1 MAVTEPPMLE
11 GVRRELRSREIAGA
25 AYRVLWHG
33 RDELLRVAAVPFGL
47 ILMLK
52 VLASWVLP
60 DPSPGIGPADFWSA
74 LLVLLSIP
82 LGVLMAVNWL
92 RALVLGGRTVPGLGL
107 RWGRRETRF
116 LLRWLAIC
124 LAGFA
129 VLLVFVVPFVL
140 ALLVLHQIGGVPE
153 VVVQLAPLLIGTVTM
168 PIYAVITLRL
178 SLALVTAATEA
189 PGSLRDSWMATRG
202 LGGRLLLAGIAVVG
216 PFYLLAYLAP
226 PLLHVSR
233 VEAAVPLSSLL
244 LQVLLAMLTYAAG
257 LALVSVIYRRLLPQP
272 QALPGEQ
279 A

>member
-1 MAVTEPPMLE
+1 MLE

-60 DPSPGIGPADFWSA
+60 DPSPGIGPADLWSA

-129 VLLVFVVPFVL
+129 VLLVFVVPFML
-140 ALLVLHQIGGVPE
+140 ALLVLHQVGGVPE
-153 VVVQLAPLLIGTVTM
+153 VVVQLAPLLIGTVIM

-226 PLLHVSR
+226 PLLYVLR

-257 LALVSVIYRRLLPQP
+257 LALVSVVCRRLLPQP
-272 QALPGEQ
+272 
-279 A
+279 